1 MVSVKD
7 KKKKARRPQYSSIIE
22 CIVTLIQQRKIRMK
36 YWDIKAK
43 EKSFHT
49 ESFTDMMPILLNSNY
64 FGRN

>member
-1 MVSVKD
+1 
-7 KKKKARRPQYSSIIE
+7 
-22 CIVTLIQQRKIRMK
+22 MK

-64 FGRN
+64 FGRNLRNFNIKVEFISESLFDQINAGSGWNNNT